1 MGDGD
6 SDRRS
11 RGTGGAHRGDTGR
24 EGAGGGAATGSGRSQ
39 HVDPSVAERAAARR
53 RALSTPEYAEGVLAG
68 NRTLLSRTITLVESN
83 APAHFAQAREVLAAL
98 LPHAGRSL
106 RVGITGP
113 PGAGKSTLID
123 TLGTRLTTRGH
134 RVGVTAVDPSS
145 TLSGGSILGD
155 KTRME
160 RLAND
165 PRAFVRGSPSGG
177 ILGGVARKTRET
189 ILVLEAAGHDVI
201 LVETVGVG
209 QSETAVHSM
218 VDFFLLM
225 LIPGAGD
232 ELQGIKRGILELA
245 DAVLVNKADGDTRAA
260 AELARSQYDM
270 ALHYLRPSET
280 GPAARAYA
288 ASSLTGEGIDE
299 CWAVIET
306 AAAHA
311 RETGV
316 FERRRREQERDW
328 MHQLVRERMEEDF
341 RGHPAVAALLPG
353 LERAV
358 TEGTVPATEAALR
371 LLRAYRP
378 TGESMLSDDDS

>member
-1 MGDGD
+1 VLPGPGD
-6 SDRRS
+6 SRRA
-11 RGTGGAHRGDTGR
+11 GAHR
-24 EGAGGGAATGSGRSQ
+24 
-39 HVDPSVAERAAARR
+39 RAI
-53 RALSTPEYAEGVLAG
+53 STLEFTEGVMAG
-68 NRTLLSRTITLVESN
+68 DRTILSRAITLVESN

-106 RVGITGP
+106 RVGVTGP
-113 PGAGKSTLID
+113 PGAGKSTFID
-123 TLGTRLTTRGH
+123 ALGTRLIARGH
-134 RVGVTAVDPSS
+134 RVAVAAVDPSS

-160 RLAND
+160 RLANE
-165 PRAFVRGSPSGG
+165 PRAFVRPSPSGG

-189 ILVLEAAGHDVI
+189 ILVLEAAGYDVI

-218 VDFFLLM
+218 VDIFLLM

-260 AELARSQYDM
+260 AERARAQYDM

-299 CWAVIET
+299 CWAVIEST
-306 AAAHA
+306 AAHA
-311 RETGV
+311 RGSGA
-316 FERRRREQERDW
+316 FDRHRRGQERDW
-328 MHQLVRERMEEDF
+328 MHQIIRERMEEDF
-341 RGHPAVAALLPG
+341 RGHPAVATLLPG

-358 TEGTVPATEAALR
+358 TEGTIPATEAAMR
-371 LLRAYRP
+371 LLQAYRP
-378 TGESMLSDDDS
+378 IGGSMFSGDDG

>member
-1 MGDGD
+1 MTSEDTGSRERDGGKGRDAGSEGTGDGAVPGPARKQRAT
-6 SDRRS
+6 SS
-11 RGTGGAHRGDTGR
+11 TPGRGG
-24 EGAGGGAATGSGRSQ
+24 
-39 HVDPSVAERAAARR
+39 ARR
-53 RALSTPEYAEGVLAG
+53 RTLTTPEFAEGVLAG
-68 NRTLLSRTITLVESN
+68 DRTILSRAITLVESN
-83 APAHFAQAREVLAAL
+83 APAHFAQARELLAAL

-106 RVGITGP
+106 RVGVTGL
-113 PGAGKSTLID
+113 PGAGKSTFID
-123 TLGTRLTTRGH
+123 ALGMRLTARGR
-134 RVGVTAVDPSS
+134 RVGVTTVDPSS

-165 PRAFVRGSPSGG
+165 ARAFVRPSPSGG

-218 VDFFLLM
+218 VDFFLLL

-260 AELARSQYDM
+260 AERARVQYDM

-280 GPAARAYA
+280 GPPARSYA

-299 CWAVIET
+299 CWAVIEAT
-306 AAAHA
+306 AAHA

-316 FERRRREQERDW
+316 FERRRRGQERDW
-328 MHQLVRERMEEDF
+328 MHQIIRGRMEEEF
-341 RGHPAVAALLPG
+341 RGHPAVAALLPE

-358 TEGTVPATEAALR
+358 TEGTIPATEAAMR
-371 LLRAYRP
+371 LLEAYRP
-378 TGESMLSDDDS
+378 NGGPKYLSDDG

>member
-1 MGDGD
+1 MK
-6 SDRRS
+6 S
-11 RGTGGAHRGDTGR
+11 
-24 EGAGGGAATGSGRSQ
+24 ESGRSREKSGAQ
-39 HVDPSVAERAAARR
+39 RTHRDRGHGGAGAGSASGRGHHADPNAAGRAAARR
-53 RALSTPEYAEGVLAG
+53 RALSTIEFTEGVLAG
-68 NRTLLSRTITLVESN
+68 DRTVLSRAITLIESN
-83 APAHFAQAREVLAAL
+83 APAHFAQGREVLAAL
-98 LPHAGRSL
+98 LPYAGGSI
-106 RVGITGP
+106 RVGVTGV
-113 PGAGKSTLID
+113 PGAGKSTFID
-123 TLGTRLTTRGH
+123 ALGTRLTARGH

-165 PRAFVRGSPSGG
+165 PRAFVRPSPSGG

-189 ILVLEAAGHDVI
+189 VLVLEAAGYDVI

-209 QSETAVHSM
+209 QSEAAVHSM

-260 AELARSQYDM
+260 AERARAQYDM

-280 GPAARAYA
+280 GPPARAYA
-288 ASSLTGEGIDE
+288 VSALTGEGIDPS
-299 CWAVIET
+299 WAAVE
-306 AAAHA
+306 AAAA
-311 RETGV
+311 AGRETGALA
-316 FERRRREQERDW
+316 RRRREQERDW
-328 MHQLVRERMEEDF
+328 MHQLIRERMEEEF
-341 RGHPAVAALLPG
+341 REHPAVAALLPE

-358 TEGTVPATEAALR
+358 TEGTIPATEAALR
-371 LLRAYRP
+371 LLEAYRS
-378 TGESMLSDDDS
+378 GKL

>member
-1 MGDGD
+1 MADQGTRPGGTD
-6 SDRRS
+6 SEGHGSEEPTAPAGPGEGPRAGAPRRTIS
-11 RGTGGAHRGDTGR
+11 TR
-24 EGAGGGAATGSGRSQ
+24 EFT
-39 HVDPSVAERAAARR
+39 
-53 RALSTPEYAEGVLAG
+53 EGVLAG
-68 NRTLLSRTITLVESN
+68 DRTILSRTITLVESN

-106 RVGITGP
+106 RIGVTGP
-113 PGAGKSTLID
+113 PGAGKSTFID
-123 TLGTRLTTRGH
+123 TLGTRLVTSGH

-189 ILVLEAAGHDVI
+189 ILVLEAAGHDVV

-209 QSETAVHSM
+209 QSETAVRSM

-280 GPAARAYA
+280 GPPARAYA
-288 ASSLTGEGIDE
+288 ASSLTGEGIDP
-299 CWAVIET
+299 CWAVIE
-306 AAAHA
+306 AAGAHA
-311 RETGV
+311 RETGE
-316 FERRRREQERDW
+316 FERRRRGQERDW
-328 MHQLVRERMEEDF
+328 MHQIIRERMEEDF
-341 RGHPAVAALLPG
+341 RGHPAVAALLPE

-358 TEGTVPATEAALR
+358 AEGAIPATEAAMR

-378 TGESMLSDDDS
+378 IGGSIFLGDDG

>member
-1 MGDGD
+1 MNDGLND
-6 SDRRS
+6 GPNAGPNAGPDA
-11 RGTGGAHRGDTGR
+11 GATTGPSADPY
-24 EGAGGGAATGSGRSQ
+24 AAAP
-39 HVDPSVAERAAARR
+39 VAARR
-53 RALSTPEYAEGVLAG
+53 RALSTVEFTEGVLAG
-68 NRTLLSRTITLVESN
+68 DRTVLSRAITLVESN
-83 APAHFAQAREVLAAL
+83 ASAHFAQAREVLAAL

-106 RVGITGP
+106 RVGVTGP
-113 PGAGKSTLID
+113 PGAGKSTFID
-123 TLGTRLTTRGH
+123 ALGTRLIARGH
-134 RVGVTAVDPSS
+134 RVAVAAVDPSS
-145 TLSGGSILGD
+145 SLSGGSILGD

-165 PRAFVRGSPSGG
+165 PRAFVRPSPSGG

-189 ILVLEAAGHDVI
+189 ILVLEAAGYNVI

-245 DAVLVNKADGDTRAA
+245 DAVLVNKADADTRAA
-260 AELARSQYDM
+260 AERARAQYDM

-280 GPAARAYA
+280 GPPARAYA

-299 CWAVIET
+299 CWAVIE
-306 AAAHA
+306 ASAAHA
-311 RETGV
+311 REAGL
-316 FERRRREQERDW
+316 FGQRRRGQERDW
-328 MHQLVRERMEEDF
+328 MHQIIRERMEEDF

-353 LERAV
+353 LERSV
-358 TEGTVPATEAALR
+358 VEGTMPASWLAPEQAT
-371 LLRAYRP
+371 
-378 TGESMLSDDDS
+378 T

>member
-1 MGDGD
+1 MVDEGGRPGDP
-6 SDRRS
+6 DRTPR
-11 RGTGGAHRGDTGR
+11 TEAHRRAVSTR
-24 EGAGGGAATGSGRSQ
+24 EFT
-39 HVDPSVAERAAARR
+39 
-53 RALSTPEYAEGVLAG
+53 EGVLAG
-68 NRTLLSRTITLVESN
+68 DRTIVSRAITLVESN
-83 APAHFAQAREVLAAL
+83 APSHFTQAREVLAAL

-106 RVGITGP
+106 RVGVTGL
-113 PGAGKSTLID
+113 PGAGKSTFID
-123 TLGTRLTTRGH
+123 TLGTRLTARGH
-134 RVGVTAVDPSS
+134 RVAVTAVDPTSA
-145 TLSGGSILGD
+145 LSGGSILGD

-165 PRAFVRGSPSGG
+165 PRAFVRPSPSGG

-201 LVETVGVG
+201 MVETVGVG

-218 VDFFLLM
+218 VDFFLLL

-280 GPAARAYA
+280 GPPARAYA
-288 ASSLTGEGIDE
+288 ASSLTGEGIPE
-299 CWAVIET
+299 CWTVIEQ
-306 AAAHA
+306 AAARA
-311 RETGV
+311 RASGA
-316 FERRRREQERDW
+316 FARRRRGQERDW
-328 MHQLVRERMEEDF
+328 MHHLVRERLDESF
-341 RGHPAVAALLPG
+341 RAHPAVASLLPD

-358 TEGTVPATEAALR
+358 IEGAIPATEAAMR
-371 LLRAYRP
+371 LLQAYRP
-378 TGESMLSDDDS
+378 GGDPLPS

>member
-1 MGDGD
+1 MGDAD
-6 SDRRS
+6 PRS
-11 RGTGGAHRGDTGR
+11 REKSGFNRKDTAR
-24 EGAGGGAATGSGRSQ
+24 ESAADTAAPGSGRSR
-39 HVDPSVAERAAARR
+39 HTDPGAAERNLARR
-53 RALSTPEYAEGVLAG
+53 RTLSTREFTEGVLAG
-68 NRTLLSRTITLVESN
+68 DRTVLSRAITLVESN

-106 RVGITGP
+106 RVGVTGP
-113 PGAGKSTLID
+113 PGAGKSTFVD
-123 TLGTRLTTRGH
+123 TLGTRLTTRSH

-145 TLSGGSILGD
+145 TISGGSILGD

-218 VDFFLLM
+218 VDFFLLI

-260 AELARSQYDM
+260 AERARAQYDM

-280 GPAARAYA
+280 GPPARAYA

-299 CWAVIET
+299 CWAVIE
-306 AAAHA
+306 AAAA
-311 RETGV
+311 RVRESGD
-316 FERRRREQERDW
+316 FERQRREQERDW
-328 MHQLVRERMEEDF
+328 MHQIIRERMDEDF
-341 RGHPAVAALLPG
+341 RGHPAVAAMLPE

-358 TEGTVPATEAALR
+358 TEGTIPATEAAMR
-371 LLRAYRP
+371 LLGAYRNRR
-378 TGESMLSDDDS
+378 G